1 MAMSFNMLSTTSASK
16 KLVRKGV
23 LSPDDNKSLYS
34 LVIYYVTNT
43 YLLSFNNLLIT
54 PLNAQDC
61 VNVLTSQG
69 ALEFKKESLKDKM
82 L

>member
-23 LSPDDNKSLYS
+23 SSPDDNKSLYS

-43 YLLSFNNLLIT
+43 HLLSFNNLLIT
-54 PLNAQDC
+54 PLKCKQLSTLRFSFIFLHYEA
-61 VNVLTSQG
+61 
-69 ALEFKKESLKDKM
+69 
-82 L
+82 